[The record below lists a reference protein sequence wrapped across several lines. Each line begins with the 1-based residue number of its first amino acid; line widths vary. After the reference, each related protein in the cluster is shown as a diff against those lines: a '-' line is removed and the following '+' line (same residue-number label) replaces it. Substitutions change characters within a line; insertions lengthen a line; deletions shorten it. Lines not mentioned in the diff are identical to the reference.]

1 MNLGYITQI
10 LEAILKGA
18 THVLIIYAVDG
29 SSGGEI
35 FAQWCYNLMNNHLQ
49 GKQIKVLAR
58 AGSNENVSFMAVNTL
73 RMIRAFVLEIMPNA

>member
-1 MNLGYITQI
+1 
-10 LEAILKGA
+10 
-18 THVLIIYAVDG
+18 
-29 SSGGEI
+29 
-35 FAQWCYNLMNNHLQ
+35 MNNHLQ